1 VLVEEVMTED
11 VVSVAR
17 SASLRE
23 AVERLLTED
32 VGSIIVLSDEGNP
45 VGIVTESDALEA
57 AYRTGEALR
66 EIAVADLS
74 HRPIVTTTRDAT
86 VPHLA
91 NEMASK
97 GVKKAPVMDD
107 LDLVGIVTM
116 SDIVW
121 HLSELRKEASSYGEA
136 ISQWQPDEE

>member
-1 VLVEEVMTED
+1 MSAEVVTVL
-11 VVSVAR
+11 R

-23 AVERLLTED
+23 AVERLLSEE
-32 VGSIIVLSDEGNP
+32 VGSVIVLSEEGNP

-57 AYRTGEALR
+57 VYRTGEPFR
-66 EIAVADLS
+66 EIDVADLS
-74 HRPIVTTTRDAT
+74 HRPIVTTKPGAT
-86 VPHLA
+86 VPHVA

-136 ISQWQPDEE
+136 ISQWQPDDE